1 MPLFKN
7 TKTANASPYKKL
19 HSKWTKRHAT
29 LKEKLLTTH
38 RDSLDWLA
46 ENMPAKHHIAAGS
59 LSGLLLLAP
68 PLTKGLPATTSAQT
82 VKEQPIDLPE
92 KTFLLTDLSTVV
104 PSEVRPL
111 TSDEE
116 AKITSMLSTHLNM
129 PIKAEL
135 QGIRLNTDYGYIG
148 AEQHLMRYPGDT
160 IWSHFKTPDE
170 AAKYAKSGMAPGR
183 GAWGYF
189 AYSASEMTQQDIDRE
204 KYYIA
209 VQTFLTK
216 GYSEHVRD
224 YSEFF
229 KYRKMLVVNP
239 QNGKA
244 VVVVIGDAGPAQWTG
259 KQLGGSPEVM
269 SYLERV
275 DGKQRGPVLYFF
287 IDDPHDKIP
296 LGPIEL

>member
-1 MPLFKN
+1 MPFFKSS
-7 TKTANASPYKKL
+7 KKPASHYKRL
-19 HSKWTKRHAT
+19 QSKWVERHAS
-29 LKEKLLTTH
+29 LKEQLLTRH

-68 PLTKGLPATTSAQT
+68 PTLHTLPATTATQS
-82 VKEQPIDLPE
+82 VKGQPIAIPE
-92 KTFLLTDLSTVV
+92 KTFLLTDLTSLV
-104 PSEVRPL
+104 PKEVRPL
-111 TSDEE
+111 STDEE
-116 AKITSMLSTHLNM
+116 SSISALLSERVKM
-129 PIKAEL
+129 PVKAEL
-135 QGIRLNTDYGYIG
+135 QGIRLNTSYGYIG

-160 IWSHFKTPDE
+160 IWSHFSTPND
-170 AAKYAKSGMAPGR
+170 ALHYAKSGMAPGR

-189 AYSASEMTQQDIDRE
+189 AYSQAEMTQKDIDRE

-209 VQTFLTK
+209 VQTFLAP
-216 GYSEHVRD
+216 GFSQNVREYSD
-224 YSEFF
+224 FF

-244 VVVVIGDAGPAQWTG
+244 MVVVIGDAGPAQWTG

-275 DGKQRGPVLYFF
+275 DGRQKGPVLYFF
-287 IDDPHDKIP
+287 LDDPQDTIP
-296 LGPIEL
+296 LGPITL